1 VELEIPV
8 DCNSF
13 AAADEMLMLEM
24 ERCCIIR
31 NLEEEDVLMMLIV
44 GVSGL

>member
-1 VELEIPV
+1 
-8 DCNSF
+8 
-13 AAADEMLMLEM
+13 MLMLEM

>member
-1 VELEIPV
+1 MEMEIPV

-13 AAADEMLMLEM
+13 AAADEMLMLEV
-24 ERCCIIR
+24 ERLCINS
-31 NLEEEDVLMMLIV
+31 NLEYDDVLMGLSV